1 MACLIYGCDTVSKTE
16 MLHIWYWNSHFG
28 GQPDRSLQ
36 QIVMSLFVCLPR
48 KRRKKGNLL
57 VNHEVHGKWRSPVDF
72 HEILSRREA
81 NRSSR
86 IWKPVSNQSHKTIA
100 HKPRLWDGL
109 SHVQHKLC
117 FVVLTSLTDMHLC
130 YNPRIRTASCLPL
143 SPPAANPTKRSL
155 SSWIRVR
162 VGSTWGSTK
171 TSKRQGSRKKMLTD
185 VVYWI
190 SIYADFVR
198 EKRMLNVNMNKWAEK
213 RQRILVSVRPMII
226 NKPAIWGEGSDL
238 PTFRRL
244 EWPLTKRTGALN
256 VTCCMSCGQTKES
269 GIHNPGPLEARNS
282 TLTKGIGRDG
292 GMIKSRGRRGNTLR
306 MVFQWNF

>member
-1 MACLIYGCDTVSKTE
+1 MCQWLVWFMAATQFPKPKCSTFDIGIPISVASQIDLS
-16 MLHIWYWNSHFG
+16 S
-28 GQPDRSLQ
+28 RSLW
-36 QIVMSLFVCLPR
+36 VCFCLPR

-155 SSWIRVR
+155 SSRVRVR

-171 TSKRQGSRKKMLTD
+171 TSKRQGSRKKCSQMSFIEYRFTPTSL
-185 VVYWI
+185 
-190 SIYADFVR
+190 
-198 EKRMLNVNMNKWAEK
+198 EKNA
-213 RQRILVSVRPMII
+213 
-226 NKPAIWGEGSDL
+226 
-238 PTFRRL
+238 
-244 EWPLTKRTGALN
+244 
-256 VTCCMSCGQTKES
+256 C
-269 GIHNPGPLEARNS
+269 
-282 TLTKGIGRDG
+282 
-292 GMIKSRGRRGNTLR
+292 
-306 MVFQWNF
+306 